1 MRRIQKSKK
10 RAGRVRIDIV
20 SAGTGNVLVTVA
32 RACNN
37 PAVLKL
43 ADELLGQIARHPNVT
58 IKNIEPEV
66 PLSALVGRRGGP
78 AGMPENQRIEI
89 VRGWFKVRG
98 RIKEVDYAQSRGISP
113 ATLRRWI
120 RELLQAGKL

>member
-10 RAGRVRIDIV
+10 RAGRVRIDLV
-20 SAGTGNVLVTVA
+20 SAGSGNVLVTVA
-32 RACNN
+32 RACND

-43 ADELLGQIARHPNVT
+43 ADELLDGIARHSNVT

-66 PLSALVGRRGGP
+66 PLSVLARRRGGP
-78 AGMPENQRIEI
+78 AGMPETQRIEI
-89 VRGWFKVRG
+89 VKGWFKVRG
-98 RIKEVDYAQSRGISP
+98 RTKEVDYARSRGISP